1 METMLVIGT
10 ILLAV
15 AVLILQIL
23 LLRKKPGPSLD
34 LALLNART
42 EAIERAQERTERG
55 LREEIGR
62 NREEAAREAS
72 DLRQA
77 IQAALATFSS
87 GLRDEI
93 GVMSSAQK
101 AQLEVFGAQLG
112 ELNRAVDEK
121 LGWLRTTLETRLQA
135 FNDLLA
141 QALNDVNRLHREE
154 SDSVIRQL
162 GAVRDT
168 LDQRLAAMATEN
180 QAKLDGIRAELLS
193 ATQHMRTEISENL
206 KGFNDSVVNSM
217 TGIAAAQS
225 AELAR
230 LADTTNQRLEAV
242 RGTVQERLKTLQDEN
257 TLKLEQIRHTVDEQ
271 LQSTLEKRLG
281 ESFKM
286 VSERLEQVHRGLG
299 EMQTL
304 AAGVGD
310 LKKLLSNVRLRGT
323 WGEVQLGMLLEQ
335 MLTPDQYG
343 TNVATTGTGERVEFA
358 IKLPGAGPDDCVWL
372 PIDAKFPKEDYE
384 RLLEAVESADAPA
397 IEESSRQLE
406 LRARQC
412 AREISQKY
420 LAPPKT
426 TDFAVMYLP
435 TEGLYA
441 EVLRRPG
448 LIEILQREHRVTV
461 AGPMTLAA
469 ILNSLQMGFRTL
481 AIQKR
486 SSEVWEVLGA
496 VKTEFGRYA
505 DILVKVQ
512 RKLQEANSTVETGL
526 TRTRVIQRKLKS
538 IEELPAGAIEE
549 QMPLGMQEVGLVSAG
564 AGAGDH

>member
-1 METMLVIGT
+1 METMLVIGI
-10 ILLAV
+10 ILLVV
-15 AVLILQIL
+15 AVLILQLL
-23 LLRKKPGPSLD
+23 LLRKKTGPSLD
-34 LALLNART
+34 LVPLNART

-62 NREEAAREAS
+62 NREEAARES
-72 DLRQA
+72 NDLRHA

-87 GLRDEI
+87 SLRDEI
-93 GVMSSAQK
+93 GGMSSAQK

-121 LGWLRTTLETRLQA
+121 LGSLRATLETQLQV
-135 FNDLLA
+135 FNDSLV
-141 QALNDVNRLHREE
+141 QALNDLSRLNRED
-154 SDSVIRQL
+154 SDSATRQL
-162 GAVRDT
+162 GAIRDT
-168 LDQRLAAMATEN
+168 LDQRLAAVAAEN
-180 QAKLDGIRAELLS
+180 QGKLDQIRAELLA

-206 KGFNDSVVNSM
+206 KGFNDSVVNSI

-230 LADTTNQRLEAV
+230 LTEATNQKLEAV
-242 RGTVQERLKTLQDEN
+242 RATVQDRLKALQDEN

-271 LQSTLEKRLG
+271 LQTTLEKRLG
-281 ESFKM
+281 ESFKI

-310 LKKLLSNVRLRGT
+310 LKKLLSNVRARGT

-358 IKLPGAGPDDCVWL
+358 IKLPGVEPDGCVWL
-372 PIDAKFPKEDYE
+372 PIDAKFPREDYD
-384 RLLEAVESADAPA
+384 RLLDAVDRADAPA

-406 LRARQC
+406 IRVRQC
-412 AREISQKY
+412 ARDIAQKY
-420 LAPPKT
+420 LAPPMT

-448 LIEILQREHRVTV
+448 VVETLQREHRVTV
-461 AGPMTLAA
+461 AGPTTLAA

-512 RKLQEANSTVETGL
+512 KKLQEANNTVETGL
-526 TRTRVIQRKLKS
+526 TRTRVIQRKLKNV
-538 IEELPAGAIEE
+538 EELPPGATELPAAEIIEE
-549 QMPLGMQEVGLVSAG
+549 VDLEPVGTNN
-564 AGAGDH
+564 

>member
-1 METMLVIGT
+1 METML
-10 ILLAV
+10 AV
-15 AVLILQIL
+15 GIVVLVAAVLIVQVLV
-23 LLRKKPGPSLD
+23 LRKKTSPPLD
-34 LALLNART
+34 LVPLNART

-62 NREEAAREAS
+62 NREEASRDAN
-72 DLRQA
+72 DLRQS

-87 GLRDEI
+87 GIRDEI
-93 GVMSSAQK
+93 GAMSSAQK

-112 ELNRAVDEK
+112 ELNRAVDER
-121 LGWLRTTLETRLQA
+121 LGSLRTTLETRLQ
-135 FNDLLA
+135 
-141 QALNDVNRLHREE
+141 E
-154 SDSVIRQL
+154 
-162 GAVRDT
+162 
-168 LDQRLAAMATEN
+168 
-180 QAKLDGIRAELLS
+180 
-193 ATQHMRTEISENL
+193 
-206 KGFNDSVVNSM
+206 FNDSVVKSI
-217 TGIAAAQS
+217 TGIGAVQS

-230 LADTTNQRLEAV
+230 LTETTNQKLEAV
-242 RGTVQERLKTLQDEN
+242 RGTVEERLKSLQDEN

-271 LQSTLEKRLG
+271 LQSSLEKRLG
-281 ESFKM
+281 ESFKI

-310 LKKLLSNVRLRGT
+310 LKKLLSNVRTRGT
-323 WGEVQLGMLLEQ
+323 WGEVQLGILLEQ
-335 MLTPDQYG
+335 VLTPDQYG

-358 IKLPGAGPDDCVWL
+358 IKLPGSEPDGCVWL

-384 RLLEAVESADAPA
+384 RLLEAVERADANA
-397 IEESSRQLE
+397 IEESSHQLE
-406 LRARQC
+406 IRACQC
-412 AREISQKY
+412 ARDIAQKY

-496 VKTEFGRYA
+496 VKTEFARYA

-512 RKLQEANSTVETGL
+512 KKLQEANNTVDAGL
-526 TRTRVIQRKLKS
+526 TRTRAIQRKLRNV
-538 IEELPAGAIEE
+538 EELPAGASEAP
-549 QMPLGMQEVGLVSAG
+549 MPLNVEELELESVG
-564 AGAGDH
+564 AGVGED

>member
-1 METMLVIGT
+1 METML
-10 ILLAV
+10 AV
-15 AVLILQIL
+15 GIVVLVAAVLIVQVLV
-23 LLRKKPGPSLD
+23 LRKKTSPPLD
-34 LALLNART
+34 LVPLNART

-62 NREEAAREAS
+62 NREEASRDAN
-72 DLRQA
+72 DLRQS

-87 GLRDEI
+87 GIRDEI
-93 GVMSSAQK
+93 GAMSSAQK

-112 ELNRAVDEK
+112 ELNRAVDER
-121 LGWLRTTLETRLQA
+121 LGSLRTTLETRLQ
-135 FNDLLA
+135 
-141 QALNDVNRLHREE
+141 E
-154 SDSVIRQL
+154 
-162 GAVRDT
+162 
-168 LDQRLAAMATEN
+168 
-180 QAKLDGIRAELLS
+180 
-193 ATQHMRTEISENL
+193 
-206 KGFNDSVVNSM
+206 FNDSVVKSI
-217 TGIAAAQS
+217 TGIGAVQS

-230 LADTTNQRLEAV
+230 LTETTNQKLEAV
-242 RGTVQERLKTLQDEN
+242 RGTVEERLKSLQDEN

-281 ESFKM
+281 ESFKI

-310 LKKLLSNVRLRGT
+310 LKKLLSNVRTRGT
-323 WGEVQLGMLLEQ
+323 WGEVQLGILLEQ
-335 MLTPDQYG
+335 VLTPDQYG

-358 IKLPGAGPDDCVWL
+358 IKLPGSEPDGCVWL

-384 RLLEAVESADAPA
+384 RLLEAVERADANA
-397 IEESSRQLE
+397 IEESSHQLE
-406 LRARQC
+406 IRACQC
-412 AREISQKY
+412 ARDIAQKY

-496 VKTEFGRYA
+496 VKTEFARYA

-512 RKLQEANSTVETGL
+512 KKLQEANNTVDAGL
-526 TRTRVIQRKLKS
+526 TRTRAIQRKLRNV
-538 IEELPAGAIEE
+538 EELPAGASEAP
-549 QMPLGMQEVGLVSAG
+549 MPLNVEELELESVG
-564 AGAGDH
+564 AGVGED